1 MNKLTIA
8 LRILLTCAPLALCA
22 FAQSLSSSGQVQ
34 GVVVDSSGAPLPGTQ
49 VTVQHRGTGS
59 TRVASTSETGQF
71 QFTALPIGRYT
82 LKADA
87 AGFAPFTIEMFFVSV
102 GQTVSQ
108 RIEMAPANVVEKL
121 EVKGETDAL
130 QTTAT
135 TSNIALGYDRIE
147 ETPSQGRNYLSFVFS
162 APGMAPSAG
171 ANTNRSAAGTHNVA
185 NDSGFVFAGLRGRNN
200 SISIDGVDNRDET
213 TGSNRVAIGLEM
225 VQEFRVSGTSVS
237 AEFGGASGGIVNV
250 VTRAGTNRF
259 RGDATMFF
267 QNEALNARNAE
278 AAVNKKPQYRRY
290 QPGFS
295 LNGPIKKNRTFFA
308 TAIEG
313 AWESGEEWSETSSS
327 LARVVERSFSQPF
340 FSGVMAPKTVTGLYP
355 AIGQDSEFS
364 FKLNH
369 TINQRH
375 ALTSRYAFSRGR
387 VDNDVIGV
395 ENFSDFTSRGSSRLR
410 DHSFVTNLISVFSPT
425 LVNDVRFQ
433 LARRT
438 ADISPNG
445 VGGPMYEI
453 PGVITVGQAY
463 RLDQA
468 RTEDHF
474 ELVDSFSASIGRHL
488 LTAGGSIHQVRLDAR
503 LANRFHGLYLFPTL
517 ADFEAG
523 RPDVFIQA
531 FGKPETNY
539 STLPVGFWFQDRFQ
553 VTPGFT
559 IEAGVRYDRQKMPEG
574 ISPSSNN
581 VAPRIGFAWRPRPKA
596 PWVIRAGAG
605 LFYDRYPLAYLND
618 ALQKNG
624 TQGFEQYAVGGD
636 AMAVFRS
643 MGGAA
648 LLNPL
653 ATLTPTTYR
662 ASGHFPS
669 TYASKLTA
677 GFERSLDRD
686 TTLSVE
692 YSFVRGLHLPRVR
705 NFTGTLP
712 PQFLL
717 EQTARS
723 HYQGATMTVNRRMTK
738 EFTYLLTYT
747 AGRTRDD
754 ASDYD
759 EQPLNPLNLQKDL
772 ALSRQHQLHRLTA
785 SAIFELPVEEWG
797 AAPLWLKEGLKRITI
812 APAYTFGSGRPLNV
826 LDSTDSLRTGAYP
839 LSARP
844 FGLGRNPN
852 YGPSIKSLD
861 LRVFKVVPVR
871 EGRAKFHIGAESFN
885 LLNHTNVLR
894 VSPFYAA
901 RDMRL
906 QNYNRPIEIM
916 NARQAQLFVAFEY

>member
-1 MNKLTIA
+1 MLPPLPIRVLVGA
-8 LRILLTCAPLALCA
+8 LLALSI
-22 FAQSLSSSGQVQ
+22 FAQSLSSSGHVQ
-34 GVVVDSSGAPLPGTQ
+34 GIIVDSSGAPLPGAQ
-49 VTVQHRGTGS
+49 ITVQHRGTS
-59 TRVASTSETGQF
+59 SARMASASESGQF
-71 QFTALPIGRYT
+71 HFAALPIGRYT
-82 LKADA
+82 LKAEA

-108 RIEMAPANVVEKL
+108 RIEMSPAGVVEKL
-121 EVKGETDAL
+121 EVKGETEAL

-162 APGMAPSAG
+162 APGMAPSNG

-237 AEFGGASGGIVNV
+237 AELGGASGGIVNV

-259 RGDATMFF
+259 RGDATIFV

-278 AAVNKKPQYRRY
+278 AVVNRKPQYRRY

-295 LNGPIKKNRTFFA
+295 VNGPIKKDRTFFA

-327 LARVVERSFSQPF
+327 LAQVIERGFSQPF
-340 FSGVMAPKTVTGLYP
+340 FAGVKAPKTVTGLYP
-355 AIGQDSEFS
+355 AKGQDSESS

-369 TINQRH
+369 TINRRH
-375 ALTSRYAFSRGR
+375 TLTSRYAFSRGR

-395 ENFSDFTSRGSSRLR
+395 ENFSDFTARGSSRIQ
-410 DHSFVTNLISVFSPT
+410 DHAFVTNLVSVFSPT
-425 LVNDVRFQ
+425 LVNDLRFQ

-445 VGGPMYEI
+445 VGPMYEI
-453 PGVITVGQAY
+453 PGVITFGQTY
-463 RLDQA
+463 RLDQT
-468 RTEDHF
+468 RTEDHV
-474 ELVDSFSASIGRHL
+474 ELVDSFSTIMGRHI
-488 LTAGGSIHQVRLDAR
+488 LTVGGSIHQVRLDAR
-503 LANRFHGLYLFPTL
+503 LANRFHGLYVFPTL

-531 FGKPETNY
+531 FGKPQTNY
-539 STLPVGFWFQDRFQ
+539 STLPLGSWFQDRFQ
-553 VTPGFT
+553 VTPNVT
-559 IEAGVRYDRQKMPEG
+559 IEAGLRYDRQRMPAG
-574 ISPSSNN
+574 IPSSSHNI
-581 VAPRIGFAWRPRPKA
+581 APRLGFAWRPSAKA

-605 LFYDRYPLAYLND
+605 LFYDRYPLAFLND

-624 TQGFEQYAVGGD
+624 GQGFEQYAVGGD
-636 AMAVFRS
+636 AAGLFRS
-643 MGGAA
+643 MSGAA

-653 ATLTPTTYR
+653 GALTPTTYR
-662 ASGHFPS
+662 ASQHFPS

-692 YSFVRGLHLPRVR
+692 YSFVRGLRLPRMR
-705 NFTGTLP
+705 NFTGQLP

-723 HYQGATMTVNRRMTK
+723 NYQGATMTVNRRMTK
-738 EFTYLLTYT
+738 EFTYLFTYSV
-747 AGRTRDD
+747 GRTRDD

-759 EQPLNPLNLQKDL
+759 EQPLDPLNLRKDW

-785 SAIFELPVEEWG
+785 SALFELPIEEWRS
-797 AAPLWLKEGLKRITI
+797 APHWLMEGLERLTI
-812 APAYTFGSGRPLNV
+812 APTYTFGSGRPLNV

-839 LSARP
+839 ISARP

-852 YGPSIKSLD
+852 YGPSVKSLD
-861 LRVFKVVPVR
+861 LRVFKVVPVM

-894 VSPFYAA
+894 VSPSYAA
-901 RDMRL
+901 REVRL

-916 NARQAQLFVAFEY
+916 NARQIQLFMAFEY